1 MENNEDNKE
10 ESESQNIKDTNRGN
24 SYTVIKSSK
33 ELNIPLFEENIIG
46 KKTPNYIQ
54 RKSPLQSVQG
64 INLNFIRDIENDN
77 GHNIISSY
85 IPLTPQMK
93 KKKCQNILKRKF
105 LIN

>member
-24 SYTVIKSSK
+24 SYTVNKSSK

-54 RKSPLQSVQG
+54 RESPLQSVQG
-64 INLNFIRDIENDN
+64 INFNFIRN
-77 GHNIISSY
+77 
-85 IPLTPQMK
+85 
-93 KKKCQNILKRKF
+93 
-105 LIN
+105 